1 MAIIRQKRKER
12 FSIVDN
18 KVIEDERLSFKA
30 RGLLIYM
37 LSKPD
42 DWKFYTEELAKRS
55 NKDGISAIKTALNE
69 IEDAGYLT
77 RKQGHK
83 KNGQFTSQDWILTDT
98 STTSP
103 QAEKPLADKASAG
116 KALADNRTL
125 PNTDFKPNT
134 DHTNKDDDDQNEQT
148 VCSKWTDGSA
158 QNEQAN
164 TRYYTDIT
172 SDKNDDDQPTED
184 AFNLAQLVGIN
195 VNSGLNLPIF
205 TDYIKRLGNDLVCY
219 AIKRTNELAS
229 HPNWSYLKT
238 VLKSLEDNHVK
249 TIEQAEALSKKYG
262 KQRYKGSKQKTKS
275 TPAYQLPT
283 KDEGMTQ
290 AEALAKELAKEEE
303 EDRKKSGDS

>member
-1 MAIIRQKRKER
+1 MAIIRKKQKER

-98 STTSP
+98 STNSP
-103 QAEKPLADKASAG
+103 QVEKPLADKPLAG
-116 KALADNRTL
+116 KALADNQPL

-134 DHTNKDDDDQNEQT
+134 DHTNKDDDDQPVE
-148 VCSKWTDGSA
+148 S
-158 QNEQAN
+158 
-164 TRYYTDIT
+164 
-172 SDKNDDDQPTED
+172 
-184 AFNLAQLVGIN
+184 AFNLAQLAGIN
-195 VNSGLNLPIF
+195 VNSGLNLPVF
-205 TDYIKRLGNDLVCY
+205 TDYIDRLGNELVCY
-219 AIKRTNELAS
+219 AIRRTNDVAQ
-229 HPNWSYLKT
+229 HPSWSYLKT

-249 TIEQAEALSKKYG
+249 TVEQAEKLSKKYG
-262 KQRYKGSKQKTKS
+262 QSRKGKS
-275 TPAYQLPT
+275 TPKKAGKKQQYHFETHEAP
-283 KDEGMTQ
+283 EGMSQ
-290 AEALAKELAKEEE
+290 DEFFAKELAEIEAEDKAKEAKR
-303 EDRKKSGDS
+303 DDS

>member
-98 STTSP
+98 STNSP
-103 QAEKPLADKASAG
+103 QVEKPLADKAPAG

-134 DHTNKDDDDQNEQT
+134 DLSNTDRSLIGDQHTTQDVFDLWQSNWGFPNGIAQQDLTEWINEFGADLVTFAITYALRRNVKSTGADRYLDQLLKAYKKKGIST
-148 VCSKWTDGSA
+148 V
-158 QNEQAN
+158 EQAKN
-164 TRYYTDIT
+164 EDKQHQQQMTREYQSMGSRRRPAHADPVKKDYT
-172 SDKNDDDQPTED
+172 P
-184 AFNLAQLVGIN
+184 
-195 VNSGLNLPIF
+195 P
-205 TDYIKRLGNDLVCY
+205 
-219 AIKRTNELAS
+219 
-229 HPNWSYLKT
+229 
-238 VLKSLEDNHVK
+238 
-249 TIEQAEALSKKYG
+249 
-262 KQRYKGSKQKTKS
+262 KGF
-275 TPAYQLPT
+275 
-283 KDEGMTQ
+283 
-290 AEALAKELAKEEE
+290 
-303 EDRKKSGDS
+303 DR

>member
-98 STTSP
+98 STNSP
-103 QAEKPLADKASAG
+103 QVEKPLADKAPAG

-134 DHTNKDDDDQNEQT
+134 DHTNKDDDDQPVE
-148 VCSKWTDGSA
+148 S
-158 QNEQAN
+158 
-164 TRYYTDIT
+164 
-172 SDKNDDDQPTED
+172 
-184 AFNLAQLVGIN
+184 AFNLAQLAGIN
-195 VNSGLNLPIF
+195 VNSGLNLPVF
-205 TDYIKRLGNDLVCY
+205 TDYIDRLGNELVCY
-219 AIKRTNELAS
+219 AIRRTNDVAQ
-229 HPNWSYLKT
+229 HPSWSYLKT

-249 TIEQAEALSKKYG
+249 TVEQAEKLSKKYG
-262 KQRYKGSKQKTKS
+262 QSRKGKS
-275 TPAYQLPT
+275 TPKKAGKKQQYHFETHEAP
-283 KDEGMTQ
+283 EGMSQ
-290 AEALAKELAKEEE
+290 DEFFAKELAEIEAEDKAKEAKR
-303 EDRKKSGDS
+303 DDG

>member
-98 STTSP
+98 STNSP
-103 QAEKPLADKASAG
+103 QVEKPLADKAPAG

-134 DHTNKDDDDQNEQT
+134 DHTNK
-148 VCSKWTDGSA
+148 
-158 QNEQAN
+158 
-164 TRYYTDIT
+164 
-172 SDKNDDDQPTED
+172 NDDDQPVED
-184 AFNLAQLVGIN
+184 AFNLAQLAGIN
-195 VNSGLNLPIF
+195 VNSGLNLPVF
-205 TDYIKRLGNDLVCY
+205 TDYINRLGNELVCY
-219 AIKRTNELAS
+219 AIRRTNDVAQ
-229 HPNWSYLKT
+229 HPSWSYLKT
-238 VLKSLEDNHVK
+238 VLKSLENNHVK
-249 TIEQAEALSKKYG
+249 TVEQAEKLSKKYG
-262 KQRYKGSKQKTKS
+262 QSRKGKS
-275 TPAYQLPT
+275 SPKKAGKKPQYHFETRKAP
-283 KDEGMTQ
+283 DGMSQT
-290 AEALAKELAKEEE
+290 EAIAKELAEAEA
-303 EDRKKSGDS
+303 EDRAKEAKRDNG

>member
-98 STTSP
+98 STNSPQAEKP
-103 QAEKPLADKASAG
+103 QAEKPLADKAPAG

-134 DHTNKDDDDQNEQT
+134 DHTNKDDDDQPVE
-148 VCSKWTDGSA
+148 S
-158 QNEQAN
+158 
-164 TRYYTDIT
+164 
-172 SDKNDDDQPTED
+172 
-184 AFNLAQLVGIN
+184 AFNLAQLAGIN
-195 VNSGLNLPIF
+195 VNSGLNLPVF
-205 TDYIKRLGNDLVCY
+205 TDYIDRLGNELVCY
-219 AIKRTNELAS
+219 AIRRTNDVAQ
-229 HPNWSYLKT
+229 HPSWSYLKT

-249 TIEQAEALSKKYG
+249 TVEQAEKLSKKYG
-262 KQRYKGSKQKTKS
+262 QSRKGKS
-275 TPAYQLPT
+275 TPKKAGKKQQYHFETHEAP
-283 KDEGMTQ
+283 EGMSQ
-290 AEALAKELAKEEE
+290 DEFFAKELAEIEAEDKAKEAKR
-303 EDRKKSGDS
+303 DDG

>member
-1 MAIIRQKRKER
+1 MAIIRKKQKER

-98 STTSP
+98 STNSP
-103 QAEKPLADKASAG
+103 QVEKPLADKAPAG

-134 DHTNKDDDDQNEQT
+134 DL
-148 VCSKWTDGSA
+148 S
-158 QNEQAN
+158 N
-164 TRYYTDIT
+164 T
-172 SDKNDDDQPTED
+172 DQPLTGDSHTTQEVFSLWENNWGFPNGIAQQDLTEWTNE
-184 AFNLAQLVGIN
+184 F
-195 VNSGLNLPIF
+195 
-205 TDYIKRLGNDLVCY
+205 GNDLVYYCIEFALRRNISSKGADRY
-219 AIKRTNELAS
+219 IFKKLSAYKKQGI
-229 HPNWSYLKT
+229 KT
-238 VLKSLEDNHVK
+238 VEEAKQDDERHERQMTREYQSMGGRRRPVHADLVK
-249 TIEQAEALSKKYG
+249 KDYTPP
-262 KQRYKGSKQKTKS
+262 KGF
-275 TPAYQLPT
+275 
-283 KDEGMTQ
+283 
-290 AEALAKELAKEEE
+290 
-303 EDRKKSGDS
+303 DR

>member
-98 STTSP
+98 STNSP
-103 QAEKPLADKASAG
+103 QVEKPLADKAPAG

-134 DHTNKDDDDQNEQT
+134 DHTNK
-148 VCSKWTDGSA
+148 
-158 QNEQAN
+158 
-164 TRYYTDIT
+164 
-172 SDKNDDDQPTED
+172 NDDDQPVED
-184 AFNLAQLVGIN
+184 AFNLAQLAGIN
-195 VNSGLNLPIF
+195 VNSGLNLPVF
-205 TDYIKRLGNDLVCY
+205 TDYINRLGNELVCY
-219 AIKRTNELAS
+219 AIRRTNDVAQ
-229 HPNWSYLKT
+229 HPSWSYLKT

-249 TIEQAEALSKKYG
+249 TVEQAEKLSKKYG
-262 KQRYKGSKQKTKS
+262 QSRKGKSSPKKAGKKPQYHFKTRKA
-275 TPAYQLPT
+275 P
-283 KDEGMTQ
+283 DGMSQT
-290 AEALAKELAKEEE
+290 EAIAKELAEAEA
-303 EDRKKSGDS
+303 EDRAKEAKRDDG

>member
-1 MAIIRQKRKER
+1 MKATWLYDEHPILIDKKLA
-12 FSIVDN
+12 SIV
-18 KVIEDERLSFKA
+18 
-30 RGLLIYM
+30 G
-37 LSKPD
+37 
-42 DWKFYTEELAKRS
+42 
-55 NKDGISAIKTALNE
+55 LNE
-69 IEDAGYLT
+69 SIVLQQLNYWLHGKSAKQIDGRLWIYNTYDNWKKDNFPFWSKSTVRRALDSCIKKGLIITDNFNKAGFDNTKWYSIDVEKLD
-77 RKQGHK
+77 QVMSSASV
-83 KNGQFTSQDWILTDT
+83 KNEQTVYSKWTDG
-98 STTSP
+98 
-103 QAEKPLADKASAG
+103 SA
-116 KALADNRTL
+116 
-125 PNTDFKPNT
+125 
-134 DHTNKDDDDQNEQT
+134 QNEQT

-158 QNEQAN
+158 QNEQTN

-184 AFNLAQLVGIN
+184 AFNLARLAGIN
-195 VNSGLNLPIF
+195 VNSGLNLPVF
-205 TDYIKRLGNDLVCY
+205 TDYVNRLGNDLVCY

-249 TIEQAEALSKKYG
+249 TVEQAEVLSKKYG

>member
-98 STTSP
+98 STNSL
-103 QAEKPLADKASAG
+103 QVEKPLADKAPAG

-134 DHTNKDDDDQNEQT
+134 DHTNK
-148 VCSKWTDGSA
+148 
-158 QNEQAN
+158 
-164 TRYYTDIT
+164 
-172 SDKNDDDQPTED
+172 NDDDQPVED
-184 AFNLAQLVGIN
+184 AFNLAQLAGIN
-195 VNSGLNLPIF
+195 VNSGLNLPVF
-205 TDYIKRLGNDLVCY
+205 TDYINRLGNELVCY
-219 AIKRTNELAS
+219 AVRRTNDVAQ
-229 HPNWSYLKT
+229 HPSWSYLKT

-249 TIEQAEALSKKYG
+249 TVEQAEKLSKKYG
-262 KQRYKGSKQKTKS
+262 QSRRSKSSLKKAGKKQQYHFETHEA
-275 TPAYQLPT
+275 P
-283 KDEGMTQ
+283 DGMSQT
-290 AEALAKELAKEEE
+290 EAIAKELAEAEA
-303 EDRKKSGDS
+303 EDREKEAKRNDG

>member
-98 STTSP
+98 STNSP
-103 QAEKPLADKASAG
+103 QVEKSLADKAPAG

-134 DHTNKDDDDQNEQT
+134 DHTNKDDDDQP
-148 VCSKWTDGSA
+148 V
-158 QNEQAN
+158 
-164 TRYYTDIT
+164 
-172 SDKNDDDQPTED
+172 ED
-184 AFNLAQLVGIN
+184 AFNLAQLAGIN
-195 VNSGLNLPIF
+195 VNSGLNLPVF
-205 TDYIKRLGNDLVCY
+205 TDYIDRLGNELVCY
-219 AIKRTNELAS
+219 AIKRTNDVAQ
-229 HPNWSYLKT
+229 HPSWSYLKT

-249 TIEQAEALSKKYG
+249 TVEQAEKLSKKYG
-262 KQRYKGSKQKTKS
+262 QSRRGKSSLKKAGKKQQYHFETHEA
-275 TPAYQLPT
+275 P
-283 KDEGMTQ
+283 EGMSQ
-290 AEALAKELAKEEE
+290 DEFFAKELAEIEAEDKAKEAKR
-303 EDRKKSGDS
+303 DDG

>member
-1 MAIIRQKRKER
+1 MAIIRQKRKKR

-18 KVIEDERLSFKA
+18 NVIEDKQLSFKA

-98 STTSP
+98 STNSP
-103 QAEKPLADKASAG
+103 QVEKPLADKAPAG

-134 DHTNKDDDDQNEQT
+134 DHTNK
-148 VCSKWTDGSA
+148 
-158 QNEQAN
+158 
-164 TRYYTDIT
+164 
-172 SDKNDDDQPTED
+172 NDDDQPVED
-184 AFNLAQLVGIN
+184 AFNLAQLAGIN
-195 VNSGLNLPIF
+195 VNSGLNLPVF
-205 TDYIKRLGNDLVCY
+205 TDYINRLGNELVCY
-219 AIKRTNELAS
+219 AIRRTNDVAQ
-229 HPNWSYLKT
+229 HPSWSYLKT

-249 TIEQAEALSKKYG
+249 TVEQAEKLSKKYG
-262 KQRYKGSKQKTKS
+262 QSRKGKSSPKKAGKKPQYHFKTRKA
-275 TPAYQLPT
+275 P
-283 KDEGMTQ
+283 DGMSQT
-290 AEALAKELAKEEE
+290 EAIAKELAEAEA
-303 EDRKKSGDS
+303 EDRAKEAKRDDG

>member
-1 MAIIRQKRKER
+1 MAIIRKKQKER

-83 KNGQFTSQDWILTDT
+83 KNGQFTNQDWILTDT
-98 STTSP
+98 STNSP
-103 QAEKPLADKASAG
+103 QVEKPLADKAPAG

-134 DHTNKDDDDQNEQT
+134 DKPNTDKSLVDGQHSLKDVFDLWEHNWGFPNGIAQQDLTEWVNGF
-148 VCSKWTDGSA
+148 GS
-158 QNEQAN
+158 
-164 TRYYTDIT
+164 
-172 SDKNDDDQPTED
+172 
-184 AFNLAQLVGIN
+184 
-195 VNSGLNLPIF
+195 
-205 TDYIKRLGNDLVCY
+205 DLVY
-219 AIKRTNELAS
+219 FVIETALRRNVRSSGAD
-229 HPNWSYLKT
+229 SYLRVTLSNYKDRGIDT
-238 VLKSLEDNHVK
+238 VEKAKQEAQEHERQMSREYQSMGGRRRPVHADPVK
-249 TIEQAEALSKKYG
+249 KDYTPP
-262 KQRYKGSKQKTKS
+262 KGF
-275 TPAYQLPT
+275 
-283 KDEGMTQ
+283 
-290 AEALAKELAKEEE
+290 
-303 EDRKKSGDS
+303 DR

>member
-98 STTSP
+98 STNSP
-103 QAEKPLADKASAG
+103 QVEKPLADKAPAG

-134 DHTNKDDDDQNEQT
+134 DL
-148 VCSKWTDGSA
+148 S
-158 QNEQAN
+158 N
-164 TRYYTDIT
+164 T
-172 SDKNDDDQPTED
+172 DQPLTGDSHTTQEVFSLWENNWGFPNGIAQQDLTEWTNE
-184 AFNLAQLVGIN
+184 F
-195 VNSGLNLPIF
+195 
-205 TDYIKRLGNDLVCY
+205 GNDLVYYCIEFALRRNISSKGADRY
-219 AIKRTNELAS
+219 IFKKLSAYKKQGI
-229 HPNWSYLKT
+229 KT
-238 VLKSLEDNHVK
+238 VEEAKQDDERHERQMTREYQSMGGRRRPVHVDPV
-249 TIEQAEALSKKYG
+249 KKDYTPP
-262 KQRYKGSKQKTKS
+262 KGF
-275 TPAYQLPT
+275 
-283 KDEGMTQ
+283 
-290 AEALAKELAKEEE
+290 
-303 EDRKKSGDS
+303 DR

>member
-98 STTSP
+98 STNLP
-103 QAEKPLADKASAG
+103 QVEKPLADKAPAG

-134 DHTNKDDDDQNEQT
+134 DHTNK
-148 VCSKWTDGSA
+148 
-158 QNEQAN
+158 
-164 TRYYTDIT
+164 
-172 SDKNDDDQPTED
+172 NDDDQPVED
-184 AFNLAQLVGIN
+184 AFNLAQLAGIN
-195 VNSGLNLPIF
+195 VNSGLNLPVF
-205 TDYIKRLGNDLVCY
+205 TDYINRLGNELVCY
-219 AIKRTNELAS
+219 AIRRTNDVAQ
-229 HPNWSYLKT
+229 HPSWSYLKT

-249 TIEQAEALSKKYG
+249 TVEQAEKLSKKYG
-262 KQRYKGSKQKTKS
+262 QSRKGKSSPKKAGKKPQYHFKTRKA
-275 TPAYQLPT
+275 P
-283 KDEGMTQ
+283 DGMSQT
-290 AEALAKELAKEEE
+290 EAIAKELAEAEA
-303 EDRKKSGDS
+303 EDREKEAKRDDG

>member
-1 MAIIRQKRKER
+1 MAIIRQKRKKR

-18 KVIEDERLSFKA
+18 NVIEDKQLSFKA

-98 STTSP
+98 STNSP
-103 QAEKPLADKASAG
+103 QVEKPLADKAPAG

-134 DHTNKDDDDQNEQT
+134 DKPNTDKSLVDGQHSLKDVFDLWEHNWGFPNGIAQQDLTEWINEFG
-148 VCSKWTDGSA
+148 TDLVAFAITYALRRNVKSTGA
-158 QNEQAN
+158 D
-164 TRYYTDIT
+164 RY
-172 SDKNDDDQPTED
+172 
-184 AFNLAQLVGIN
+184 LAQLLKAYKKKGI
-195 VNSGLNLPIF
+195 S
-205 TDYIKRLGNDLVCY
+205 
-219 AIKRTNELAS
+219 
-229 HPNWSYLKT
+229 T
-238 VLKSLEDNHVK
+238 V
-249 TIEQAEALSKKYG
+249 EQAKNEDKQHQQQMSREYQSMGGRRRPVHADPVKKDYTPP
-262 KQRYKGSKQKTKS
+262 KGF
-275 TPAYQLPT
+275 
-283 KDEGMTQ
+283 
-290 AEALAKELAKEEE
+290 
-303 EDRKKSGDS
+303 DR